1 MCRLREVYLT
11 FLCVSKQ
18 NLKFCKSI
26 TWQFHWIYK
35 IYLFQIEIHPKQLS
49 GEMNKL
55 NDKCSFKINMFTYL
69 IMTALLNTVVFS
81 KISLT
86 GDSCPEEASQ
96 FTYRASQLAGFCSM
110 RAATE
115 GYFETDHTLKKKF
128 IVKFI
133 IFY

>member
-1 MCRLREVYLT
+1 
-11 FLCVSKQ
+11 
-18 NLKFCKSI
+18 
-26 TWQFHWIYK
+26 
-35 IYLFQIEIHPKQLS
+35 
-49 GEMNKL
+49 MNKL

-69 IMTALLNTVVFS
+69 IMTALLNTAVSS

-115 GYFETDHTLKKKF
+115 GYFGTDHTSKKKLLLNLLFF
-128 IVKFI
+128 IVCKLAISADHHPTLTMIVHAGYFLS
-133 IFY
+133 FKDAG